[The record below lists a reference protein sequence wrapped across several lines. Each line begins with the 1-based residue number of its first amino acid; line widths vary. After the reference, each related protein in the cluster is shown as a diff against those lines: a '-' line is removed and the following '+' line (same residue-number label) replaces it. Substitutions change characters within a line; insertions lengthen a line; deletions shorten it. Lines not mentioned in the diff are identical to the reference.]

1 MDIEP
6 EPELKLPLDLRC
18 PTCGAGPG
26 EGCTLA
32 LGDKRSAPHRDRRV
46 IANDLTKTPTVAT
59 HQRNDRAPKNP
70 GAARLGNQPN
80 CERY

>member
-46 IANDLTKTPTVAT
+46 LTK
-59 HQRNDRAPKNP
+59 DAPL
-70 GAARLGNQPN
+70 A
-80 CERY
+80 